1 MRVTSLLAPLV
12 YLSYGARPTKSFS
25 MMFPDMNEFIIPST
39 ESDIS
44 LSTNIEGKWTL
55 PDNTESTNSVLI
67 IPNFSSH
74 NDGVYKFYTNNWD
87 GVEVCAIQI
96 LLIIAGILLVKV

>member
-1 MRVTSLLAPLV
+1 MPRVF
-12 YLSYGARPTKSFS
+12 LSDGARHTKSLS
-25 MMFPDMNEFIIPST
+25 MIFPDINEFIIPST
-39 ESDIS
+39 ESDVS
-44 LSTNIEGKWTL
+44 LSTNIEGNWTL
-55 PDNTESTNSVLI
+55 PDNTASTNPLLT

-96 LLIIAGILLVKV
+96 LLRIAGILLVKYN

>member
-1 MRVTSLLAPLV
+1 MFLLAPRV
-12 YLSYGARPTKSFS
+12 FLSDGARHTKSLS
-25 MMFPDMNEFIIPST
+25 MIFPVMNEFLVPST
-39 ESDIS
+39 ISDITFS
-44 LSTNIEGKWTL
+44 INIEGNWTL
-55 PDNTESTNSVLI
+55 PDNTESTNSLLT

-96 LLIIAGILLVKV
+96 LLRIAGIC